1 MRPLDTPM
9 GMLTIN
15 DDAKQRKEDYM
26 NHWEISKDDDDREDE
41 YDRYGS
47 HYSTSLYVSYYLVRI
62 FPFANIRIELQ
73 GTSFDDPN
81 RLFNSMR
88 TSFDC
93 SSTQKSDLRE
103 LIPEL
108 FCLPEILLNNNDFNL
123 GEIKDNSGSNSGKSK
138 EIKLKQIQEVET
150 PKWCNNNAYFFI
162 KKHRELLESYE
173 VSKNLNEWLN
183 LIFGSKQKGSAG
195 NKIKN
200 LYNCQTYEDYEKIF
214 DELTPDEQDISCR
227 MLEFGV
233 TPNQIFKN
241 DTSQRKINL
250 DRNIKK
256 QLLYN
261 TLENYKQNI
270 INEVEIK
277 NYLIFEEIK
286 ETINFYG
293 AKKIYYFP
301 KEKNSEIKKNIYIMN
316 NYNIDIYF
324 RKVDKDEIRN
334 DIKPEQMQDFI
345 NPYGVK

>member
-1 MRPLDTPM
+1 
-9 GMLTIN
+9 
-15 DDAKQRKEDYM
+15 
-26 NHWEISKDDDDREDE
+26 
-41 YDRYGS
+41 
-47 HYSTSLYVSYYLVRI
+47 
-62 FPFANIRIELQ
+62 
-73 GTSFDDPN
+73 
-81 RLFNSMR
+81 
-88 TSFDC
+88 
-93 SSTQKSDLRE
+93 
-103 LIPEL
+103 
-108 FCLPEILLNNNDFNL
+108 
-123 GEIKDNSGSNSGKSK
+123 
-138 EIKLKQIQEVET
+138 
-150 PKWCNNNAYFFI
+150 
-162 KKHRELLESYE
+162 
-173 VSKNLNEWLN
+173 
-183 LIFGSKQKGSAG
+183 
-195 NKIKN
+195 
-200 LYNCQTYEDYEKIF
+200 
-214 DELTPDEQDISCR
+214 

-316 NYNIDIYF
+316 NFNIDIYF
-324 RKVDKDEIRN
+324 RKVDKDVIRN

-345 NPYGVK
+345 NPYDGEIGDDAYEEISVRLLEKKESIKIHHFKYGLNNRKPIVWLNKGLILVQGGYWNGNIILKNINKENINIGNNINYNEER